1 MEALRALIQQLLGI
15 WKELGLNQ
23 KVTVVVSGV
32 VMLIGLAV
40 VVFYTSRAEY
50 TLLYGGLDS
59 SQAGKVTAALDE
71 QSVPYRVGAG
81 GNSIYVPREQVYKM
95 RMQLAPKASPRHLA
109 WVTKFL
115 ISKRLECRTLCKGP
129 TIAGRCKESCHGPS
143 HRWRAW
149 KARG

>member
-59 SQAGKVTAALDE
+59 AQAGKVTAALDE
-71 QSVPYRVGAG
+71 QSVPYRAGAG

-95 RMQLAPKASPRHLA
+95 RMHLA
-109 WVTKFL
+109 AQGIQWDPWSAAPPVGRRMACQMRP
-115 ISKRLECRTLCKGP
+115 SNLE
-129 TIAGRCKESCHGPS
+129 
-143 HRWRAW
+143 
-149 KARG
+149 